1 MSLFHFNVTQ
11 VSRGK
16 GQTAVASAA
25 YRSGEKLH
33 DSYYDEDPDYR
44 KKGGVLYTEIL
55 LPEHVPKRL
64 SDRESLW
71 NEVESVEKH
80 PQAQLAYSFN
90 LALQNELTYEE
101 NLELARQ
108 FVLENFVA
116 KGMIADLAVHDP
128 DKGSDG
134 IQNPHFH
141 VLCPIRP
148 INSDGTWGEKQH
160 REYLLDENGKRVRDK
175 NGRFKFNAV
184 ATTDW
189 GTAETLLAWR
199 ENWADLVNRKFTEK
213 GIDSKIDHR
222 SYEKQGVDLIPSI
235 HEGPTVRAMEKKGIR
250 TDKGDWNRLIR
261 KTNTLLSALKSH
273 VKELVEWISELRKEM
288 NEEKENNRINQLKHR
303 TLYSLVSDYFDQRNS
318 GAYSNKAKVKNLKQY
333 LSVVDFLRTNNVS
346 CFEEFSER
354 VSSLYREVSDAC
366 SKVKD
371 CENEISQI
379 KTTLDLLTKFKT
391 NKPVYDKLCTIKKK
405 KVSDKFKEEH
415 HTELSLF
422 YMARRKLDEQFQESY
437 PNEKELR
444 SRLAGLEI
452 EHSSLFSSYKKLKED
467 AKNVYTVK
475 KAIESDYRK
484 ILGEPVPE
492 KKKKQ
497 ERSFD

>member
-64 SDRESLW
+64 SDRETLW
-71 NEVESVEKH
+71 NEVESIEKH

-116 KGMIADLAVHDP
+116 KGMIADLAIHDP

-148 INSDGTWGEKQH
+148 INDDGTWGEKQH
-160 REYLLDENGKRVRDK
+160 REYLLDENGERIRDK

-189 GTAETLLAWR
+189 GTAETLLSWR
-199 ENWADLVNRKFTEK
+199 ENWANLVNRKFEEK
-213 GIDSKIDHR
+213 GIDSRVDHR
-222 SYEKQGVDLIPSI
+222 SYEEQGIDLIPSI

-250 TDKGDWNRLIR
+250 TDKGDWNRLIK
-261 KTNTLLSALKSH
+261 KTNSLLSVLK
-273 VKELVEWISELRKEM
+273 KNLKGLVDWITELRKEM
-288 NEEKENNRINQLKHR
+288 QEEKETLRVAQLKTH
-303 TLYSLVSDYFDQRNS
+303 TLYSLLSDYYEKRNA
-318 GAYSNKAKVKNLKQY
+318 GAYSNKAKARNLSKQMKAIN
-333 LSVVDFLRTNNVS
+333 FLM
-346 CFEEFSER
+346 
-354 VSSLYREVSDAC
+354 
-366 SKVKD
+366 
-371 CENEISQI
+371 ENEIRTIEDLNAKVSSMYDEVSIACEKLKACDAEISAI
-379 KTTLDLLTKFKT
+379 KTALDMFEKYKT

-405 KVSDKFKEEH
+405 AISDKFKEDH
-415 HTELSLF
+415 HGELSLF
-422 YMARRKLDEQFQESY
+422 YMARRKLDEMY
-437 PNEKELR
+437 PEGYPKAKDLKA
-444 SRLAGLEI
+444 RLEALDGRHQILL
-452 EHSSLFSSYKKLKED
+452 STYKKNKEEANSIYALKS
-467 AKNVYTVK
+467 
-475 KAIESDYRK
+475 AIEADYRK
-484 ILGEPVPE
+484 AIGEPE
-492 KKKKQ
+492 KKH
-497 ERSFD
+497 ERKSL

>member
-64 SDRESLW
+64 SDRETLW

-116 KGMIADLAVHDP
+116 KGMIADLAIHDP

-148 INSDGTWGEKQH
+148 INDDGTWGEKQH
-160 REYLLDENGKRVRDK
+160 REYLLDENGERIRDK

-189 GTAETLLAWR
+189 GTAETLLSWR
-199 ENWADLVNRKFTEK
+199 ENWANLVNKKFEEK
-213 GIDSKIDHR
+213 GIDSRIDHR
-222 SYEKQGVDLIPSI
+222 
-235 HEGPTVRAMEKKGIR
+235 
-250 TDKGDWNRLIR
+250 
-261 KTNTLLSALKSH
+261 
-273 VKELVEWISELRKEM
+273 
-288 NEEKENNRINQLKHR
+288 
-303 TLYSLVSDYFDQRNS
+303 
-318 GAYSNKAKVKNLKQY
+318 
-333 LSVVDFLRTNNVS
+333 
-346 CFEEFSER
+346 
-354 VSSLYREVSDAC
+354 
-366 SKVKD
+366 
-371 CENEISQI
+371 
-379 KTTLDLLTKFKT
+379 
-391 NKPVYDKLCTIKKK
+391 
-405 KVSDKFKEEH
+405 
-415 HTELSLF
+415 
-422 YMARRKLDEQFQESY
+422 
-437 PNEKELR
+437 
-444 SRLAGLEI
+444 
-452 EHSSLFSSYKKLKED
+452 
-467 AKNVYTVK
+467 
-475 KAIESDYRK
+475 
-484 ILGEPVPE
+484 
-492 KKKKQ
+492 
-497 ERSFD
+497 